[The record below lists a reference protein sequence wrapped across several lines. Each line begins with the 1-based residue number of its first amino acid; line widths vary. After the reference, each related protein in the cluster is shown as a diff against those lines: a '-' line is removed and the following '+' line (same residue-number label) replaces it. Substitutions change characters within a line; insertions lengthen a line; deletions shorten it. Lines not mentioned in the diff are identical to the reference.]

1 MSDSC
6 EDRAPLT
13 REGKTE
19 NLLKI
24 TDISERPGLM
34 QPLDING
41 STFVWLVVVEKKKH
55 IAKNS
60 G

>member
-1 MSDSC
+1 MKT
-6 EDRAPLT
+6 APLT